1 LRLFAAIDLP
11 AEVKETLESATAAL
25 WAALPRARRVRRAAF
40 HVTLAFLGETEDG
53 LVPAV
58 ARVLRAQLEQEFG
71 FRARLAG
78 VGAFPYSGRVRTVWV
93 GLEPEARWARL
104 AELVRSGLAGAGIPF
119 DAKPFRPHV
128 TLARCDPPWPAQRRA
143 ELATLAA
150 ACAEPLSAAAL
161 VCERVTLFS
170 SALGKGGPTHTAEAE
185 VALRSAEKAS
195 LLP

>member
-1 LRLFAAIDLP
+1 MRLFAAIDLP
-11 AEVKETLESATAAL
+11 EEVKEILESATAAF

-58 ARVLRAQLEQEFG
+58 ARVLRAKLEQEVG

-78 VGAFPYSGRVRTVWV
+78 LGTFPNAGRVRTVWV
-93 GLEPEARWARL
+93 GLEPAARFVRL
-104 AELVRSGLAGAGIPF
+104 AEVVRDALDAAGASF
-119 DAKPFRPHV
+119 DDKPFRPHV

-150 ACAEPLSAAAL
+150 ACDEPLSAAAL
-161 VCERVTLFS
+161 VCDRVTLFS
-170 SALGKGGPTHTAEAE
+170 SVTRREGPIYRAEVE
-185 VALRSAEKAS
+185 VALRS
-195 LLP
+195 P